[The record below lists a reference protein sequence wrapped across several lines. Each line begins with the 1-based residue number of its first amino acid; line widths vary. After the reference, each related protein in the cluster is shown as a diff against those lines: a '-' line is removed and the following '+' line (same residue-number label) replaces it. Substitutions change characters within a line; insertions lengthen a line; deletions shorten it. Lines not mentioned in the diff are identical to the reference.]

1 MVKNPQADLFQTTI
15 PAQSQQLSDQQRLDW
30 LRLMRSRGI
39 GPVTFRD
46 LINYF
51 GSAGQAIDQLNGRQ
65 FNKRKFQIASKQEAL
80 DELEKV
86 ERYGAH
92 LVALNE
98 PGYPRWLQSVDGAPP
113 LLYVKGNLALSQQ
126 PALAIVGSRN
136 ASGAGLKF
144 TNQLALEI
152 G

>member
-1 MVKNPQADLFQTTI
+1 MGKNHQADLFQSTI
-15 PAQSQQLSDQQRLDW
+15 PAPIQNLSDQQRLDW
-30 LRLMRSRGI
+30 LRLTRSRGI

-51 GSAGQAIDQLNGRQ
+51 GSAGQAIEQLNGRL
-65 FNKRKFQIASKQEAL
+65 FNKRRFQIVSKQEAL

-86 ERYGAH
+86 DKFGAH

-113 LLYVKGNLALSQQ
+113 LLYVKGQPCLKPTTGPGHCWLAQCLS
-126 PALAIVGSRN
+126 RR
-136 ASGAGLKF
+136 
-144 TNQLALEI
+144 T
-152 G
+152 